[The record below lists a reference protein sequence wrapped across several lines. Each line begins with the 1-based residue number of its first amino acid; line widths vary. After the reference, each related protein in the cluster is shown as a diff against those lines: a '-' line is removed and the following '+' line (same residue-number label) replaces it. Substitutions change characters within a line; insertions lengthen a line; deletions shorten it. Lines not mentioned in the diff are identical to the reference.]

1 MCVAVNT
8 VETPFIHVNK
18 WCSVCPYHVVSA
30 PEERNKCFW
39 ICSVL
44 LTAGND
50 FRVLWC
56 ADATKQ
62 MKFKLTEDVSRLKT
76 QQRFREFKSTLEG
89 LFYLYIYKYILIDWL
104 IDWISG
110 VFRFRWCFCVPCLKA
125 CIPSVCDFG
134 LLSDWQVPVTD
145 GQRRWSRRVTDRA
158 CVLVI
163 LLVLT
168 SLSPAVGL
176 LRIHLYL
183 ISAVK
188 SIRWFKVPKWFR

>member
-76 QQRFREFKSTLEG
+76 QQKFREFKSTLEG
-89 LFYLYIYKYILIDWL
+89 LFYLYIYIDWL
-104 IDWISG
+104 IDWLIEFPACLG
-110 VFRFRWCFCVPCLKA
+110 LGDAFVCHVWRLVFPLCVFLDCYQTDRFQWQMV
-125 CIPSVCDFG
+125 SVVG
-134 LLSDWQVPVTD
+134 HGESPTVPVF
-145 GQRRWSRRVTDRA
+145 W
-158 CVLVI
+158 
-163 LLVLT
+163 
-168 SLSPAVGL
+168 
-176 LRIHLYL
+176 
-183 ISAVK
+183 
-188 SIRWFKVPKWFR
+188 